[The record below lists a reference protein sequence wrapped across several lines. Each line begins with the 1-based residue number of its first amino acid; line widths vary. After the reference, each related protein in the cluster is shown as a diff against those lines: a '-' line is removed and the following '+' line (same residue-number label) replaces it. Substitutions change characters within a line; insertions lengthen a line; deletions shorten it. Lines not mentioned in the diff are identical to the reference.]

1 LKILVI
7 SLPLF
12 FQRSADWGGM
22 IGRIGA
28 APTGPS
34 PGVHIKPSMYVQKL
48 ILQRSSDLVRA
59 IRIVAD
65 PGCLSRSR
73 IRVFSIPGQKDQ
85 KDQKDSGIRIR
96 IKEFKYF

>member
-1 LKILVI
+1 MKILVI

-34 PGVHIKPSMYVQKL
+34 PGDHIIYVNVQKL
-48 ILQRSSDLVRA
+48 IFQRFADLVIGQVCGYNVTA
-59 IRIVAD
+59 
-65 PGCLSRSR
+65 
-73 IRVFSIPGQKDQ
+73 RVKLN
-85 KDQKDSGIRIR
+85 
-96 IKEFKYF
+96 